1 MVVLNYVPSGKLA
14 NPGYY
19 SNFTISKIENGR
31 TNLLTFDEG
40 EVDMGGGVSWETVFK
55 KGTALDEGDY
65 ILVSGN
71 RLSDGSVPV
80 TLRKFSVKEGQTT
93 AVDLVIEIPDN
104 KLSVIGEFD
113 SETRYWKT
121 AGSDPVSIL
130 SSTGR
135 GVFVVAFLT
144 PRHEP
149 SVHAV
154 NDLIAAKE
162 GLQEWGR
169 PIMLLTS
176 EEGLD
181 WLKEYSSRMPSNVQ
195 FGIAPKELMEG
206 TMPRV
211 MIADTFNRV
220 FFKTEGYTIGLGDQI
235 LGALAKM

>member
-1 MVVLNYVPSGKLA
+1 MSSKYVPTPKLA

-19 SNFTISKIENGR
+19 SNFTIIKIENGR

-130 SSTGR
+130 STTGR

-181 WLKEYSSRMPSNVQ
+181 WLKEYSSRMDHLLFQRAEN
-195 FGIAPKELMEG
+195 
-206 TMPRV
+206 
-211 MIADTFNRV
+211 
-220 FFKTEGYTIGLGDQI
+220 I
-235 LGALAKM
+235 LIS